1 MAASAIVFTSHC
13 SIPCPQPPL
22 GLLTLFTGLAATH
35 PKIGAV
41 QTLHYVGKFFCHVEM
56 SDNCLPAAAKMLKRL
71 REDVAR
77 LRE

>member
-22 GLLTLFTGLAATH
+22 GLLTLFTGLTATH
-35 PKIGAV
+35 PKIGAI
-41 QTLHYVGKFFCHVEM
+41 QTLDYVGKLFCHVEM
-56 SDNCLPAAAKMLKRL
+56 SDNCPAGCGEMLKRL
-71 REDVAR
+71 RDDVAR